1 MSKQSKQKQVG
12 KVPAEEHYINRELSW
27 IAFNRRVL
35 ELAHSAEVPPLER
48 VRFLSISANN
58 LDEFMMV
65 RVAGL
70 KEQVRYGE
78 SERSADGKTPG
89 EQLEAIEEAMTR
101 LMHDQQNCW
110 LLLRKELAAQG
121 ITILRPGDLGVR
133 DRQWL
138 SKHFLEEIF
147 PALTPIAVDPAHPFP
162 FLPNLGITQLIELRK
177 TRTGKEHIAVLPFP
191 QKLPRFI
198 RMQGKGERYF
208 LLEDAISL
216 FLDVIFPGFEKT
228 DAGLFRIVRDSDLD
242 VAEEAEDLVRQYE
255 KAIKQRRRGRVIR
268 IKAMTPVSP
277 RLLDHF
283 AEQMDVEQ
291 KDEIIDVNG
300 MVGLA
305 SLADLYDCNRPDLK
319 YPPYEARFPERVKE
333 YGGDC
338 FAAIHSKDII
348 VHHPFESFDVVVQF
362 LRQAAADPDVIS
374 IKQTLYRTSKDSPI
388 VSALVEAAENGKS
401 VTALVELKARFDE
414 EANIKWARNL
424 ERAGVQ
430 VVYGFVKLK
439 THAKISLVT
448 RRENGKLRS
457 YAHFG
462 TGNYHPATAK
472 IYTDLSFFTSDAAL
486 CRDAARLFNFITG
499 YADHEAYEKLIP
511 APKFLR
517 KTLLTLIEDEANHAK
532 AGKPAAIWAK
542 MNSLVDPQIIESLY
556 AASRAGVQIDL
567 VVRGICCLRPGVPGI
582 SENIRVKSIIGRFL
596 EHARIYCFGAGY
608 GLPAPEGKVYISSA
622 DWMPRNFDWRVETM
636 VPIENPTVHAQV
648 LEQIMVA
655 NLKDDMQSWGLHS
668 DGSYVPCGRTQH
680 FSAHNYFMTNPS
692 LSGRGKALG
701 RSGKKQLMQLV
712 DGGNTQKTSK
722 VKPDNVQQ

>member
-1 MSKQSKQKQVG
+1 MTDHNKRHKQKTPV
-12 KVPAEEHYINRELSW
+12 KLPDPAHYINRELSW

-35 ELAHSAEVPPLER
+35 ELAYRMETPLLER
-48 VRFLSISANN
+48 VRFLSIAANN

-70 KEQVRYGE
+70 KDQVRHGVD
-78 SERSADGKTPG
+78 ERSADGKTPE
-89 EQLEAIEEAMTR
+89 EQLDAIQESMNA
-101 LMHDQQNCW
+101 LMRDQQACW
-110 LLLRKELAAQG
+110 LTLKSELLAAG
-121 ITILRPGDLGVR
+121 IAILQPEDIGAR

-138 SKHFLEEIF
+138 TRYFNEEIF

-162 FLPNLGITQLIELRK
+162 FLPNLGITQLFELK
-177 TRTGKEHIAVLPFP
+177 KIKSGKEHIAVLPFP
-191 QKLPRFI
+191 HKLPRFV
-198 RMQGKGERYF
+198 RLQGKGVRF
-208 LLEDAISL
+208 ILLEHVISL
-216 FLDVIFPGFEKT
+216 FLDTLFPGFEKT
-228 DAGLFRIVRDSDLD
+228 DSGLFRIVRDSDLE
-242 VAEEAEDLVRQYE
+242 VAEEAEDLVRYYE
-255 KAIKQRRRGRVIR
+255 KAIKQRRRGKVIR
-268 IKAMTPVSP
+268 IKALAPVSA
-277 RLLDHF
+277 RLLDYF
-283 AEQMDVEQ
+283 SEQMDVEHPE
-291 KDEIIDVNG
+291 DDIIEVGG

-305 SLADLYDCNRPDLK
+305 SLSELYECACPELK
-319 YPPYEARFPERVKE
+319 YPPFDPRFPERIKE

-338 FAAIHSKDII
+338 FAAIHAKDIV

-362 LRQAAADPDVIS
+362 LRQAAADPEVIS

-448 RRENGKLRS
+448 RREQGKLRS

-462 TGNYHPATAK
+462 TGNYHPTTAK
-472 IYTDLSFFTSDAAL
+472 IYTDLSFFTCNAAL

-499 YADHEAYEKLIP
+499 YAENDAYEKLIS
-511 APKFLR
+511 APTMLR
-517 KTLLTLIEDEANHAK
+517 KTLMQLIEQEKVHAM

-542 MNSLVDPQIIESLY
+542 MNSLVDPKIIEALY
-556 AASRAGVQIDL
+556 EASQAGVQIDL

-596 EHARIYCFGAGY
+596 EHARIFCFGAGY
-608 GLPAPEGKVYISSA
+608 GLPAQEAKVYISSA

-636 VPIENPTVHAQV
+636 LPIENPTVHAQV

-655 NLKDDMQSWGLHS
+655 NMKDDMQSWVLHA
-668 DGSYVPCGRTQH
+668 DGHYAPVERVQN

-712 DGGNTQKTSK
+712 SPSAKK
-722 VKPDNVQQ
+722 KPTKPS